1 MGPDNG
7 QIARC
12 NYSALRGINWHLK
25 GAAPSQGHRNLD
37 WHPIGTAPRN
47 VRILVSTGHRV
58 FIARAGSL
66 RWFDDADH
74 LIDRPAWWMPL
85 PALPSEPQPARKP
98 QRRTR
103 A

>member
-1 MGPDNG
+1 
-7 QIARC
+7 
-12 NYSALRGINWHLK
+12 
-25 GAAPSQGHRNLD
+25 LD
-37 WHPIGTAPRN
+37 WQPIGTAPRN

-85 PALPSEPQPARKP
+85 PALPSEPQPAP
-98 QRRTR
+98 QTTAENQGSKNKARREPSLQVLSSLIGR
-103 A
+103 